1 MVCSG
6 VGFGYGTSPGRS
18 CVLLRGGSCWFFE
31 VCQKS
36 KKPQPF
42 QATAI
47 KHSRCRWKID
57 SGGQPTLSTI
67 KSMSL
72 LGVSQ
77 LVYSDHSPTIRT
89 FKSRDF
95 ISSKKHIQSPWCHST
110 HDAIIHF
117 NLNQLSQNA
126 PLYWLL
132 YPRLVG
138 LYIPHRINQDKLIPA
153 NKA

>member
-1 MVCSG
+1 LCA
-6 VGFGYGTSPGRS
+6 SPGP
-18 CVLLRGGSCWFFE
+18 CWFFE

-47 KHSRCRWKID
+47 KHSRFRWKID
-57 SGGQPTLSTI
+57 SGGKPTLSTI

-77 LVYSDHSPTIRT
+77 RVYSDHSPTIRT

-117 NLNQLSQNA
+117 NLNQPSQNA

-132 YPRLVG
+132 YPRLVE
-138 LYIPHRINQDKLIPA
+138 LYIPHRINQGQLIPA
-153 NKA
+153 NKV